1 MYVILAALADNSAFS
16 MSSSSVRRSIDLKE
30 RFLNMS
36 LTMNQ
41 GELSALLDQMG
52 TTSIAANKTSTTV
65 IGTTLVESK

>member
-16 MSSSSVRRSIDLKE
+16 TSSSSVRRSIDLKE